1 MKKKYTNLN
10 EQISRMKSI
19 FNDDRLY
26 GNLNE
31 KELVSEQ
38 RKIFDLLDKSLLTI
52 LKKSDN
58 IVKYQKFVSTELN
71 DVNDILK
78 SIDEFENFW
87 KKILPKTNL
96 EDLKVKL
103 NKIDKAYK
111 NGKLGKVS
119 EEDLLDQVLPAFP
132 GKGGVRDV
140 IYDMWVKAKRE
151 YGDIDGKNI
160 DEPTNIDT
168 SDVINDIGNE
178 PVENLFGKSVK
189 FTKEN
194 LNKFFTN
201 LKEYLKKNPGMV
213 ELKVDNVDGNSEKF
227 LNFVSD
233 MKKQFPNITP
243 DEGMK
248 LFNEL
253 VKKEHPN
260 VPETEIKKW
269 MPTLK
274 KLYAERPMKW
284 LINPFQISE
293 DTFTTMFKKGTSF
306 TEKVS
311 ASGVYGTTF
320 LFRVF
325 VTIPV
330 GWSLIE
336 STYDEIT
343 GKDERSWFVQG
354 SEDYGQYLNYILRKG
369 KETVNTND
377 MVEGSKTFIRSL
389 SGGKID
395 PDIIINNLLRE
406 GIKNIDKVGTNES
419 FITCQDLKEKSNS
432 DIIKLSL
439 SKITLEEKY
448 RINKELKVTDIN
460 QDTINQIN
468 DNVKKLIDTVIND
481 DILLKEKSSE
491 LTKLIEKTRKKCDE
505 QTQMDLKEKQLADSL
520 AKKGLKIQDVTFSSP
535 EEIQSG
541 IEKEI
546 KTSGEENS
554 SGGQLKIDKEF

>member
-178 PVENLFGKSVK
+178 PVQNLFGKSVK

-201 LKEYLKKNPGMV
+201 LKEYLKK
-213 ELKVDNVDGNSEKF
+213 KS
-227 LNFVSD
+227 
-233 MKKQFPNITP
+233 
-243 DEGMK
+243 
-248 LFNEL
+248 
-253 VKKEHPN
+253 
-260 VPETEIKKW
+260 
-269 MPTLK
+269 
-274 KLYAERPMKW
+274 R
-284 LINPFQISE
+284 
-293 DTFTTMFKKGTSF
+293 
-306 TEKVS
+306 
-311 ASGVYGTTF
+311 YG
-320 LFRVF
+320 
-325 VTIPV
+325 
-330 GWSLIE
+330 
-336 STYDEIT
+336 
-343 GKDERSWFVQG
+343 
-354 SEDYGQYLNYILRKG
+354 
-369 KETVNTND
+369 
-377 MVEGSKTFIRSL
+377 
-389 SGGKID
+389 
-395 PDIIINNLLRE
+395 
-406 GIKNIDKVGTNES
+406 
-419 FITCQDLKEKSNS
+419 
-432 DIIKLSL
+432 
-439 SKITLEEKY
+439 
-448 RINKELKVTDIN
+448 
-460 QDTINQIN
+460 
-468 DNVKKLIDTVIND
+468 
-481 DILLKEKSSE
+481 
-491 LTKLIEKTRKKCDE
+491 
-505 QTQMDLKEKQLADSL
+505 
-520 AKKGLKIQDVTFSSP
+520 
-535 EEIQSG
+535 
-541 IEKEI
+541 
-546 KTSGEENS
+546 
-554 SGGQLKIDKEF
+554 